1 MAIFYSL
8 NTKVKVFLNKYY
20 KKNKLKNDIFTSYI
34 INLNLSI
41 FLEHINLFYF
51 FGKFN
56 FETIIEKKRRFKI
69 YFI

>member
-51 FGKFN
+51 FD
-56 FETIIEKKRRFKI
+56 KI
-69 YFI
+69 YKIFL

>member
-51 FGKFN
+51 FG
-56 FETIIEKKRRFKI
+56 I
-69 YFI
+69 